1 MQNAMQ
7 SAMTAAPSRIV
18 ERLIEDV
25 LNRGDLATIPTLVAA
40 DVNDHQAIIF
50 AQPDGPGGVAAGVA
64 LFLRAFPDIRC
75 RIDELLAV
83 GDRVVARLTLA
94 GTNTGDYRGLP
105 APTGEYARW
114 EAIAIF
120 RIADG
125 AVAEIWGCA
134 DRLGLLTQLGI
145 LPDLG

>member
-1 MQNAMQ
+1 MQQVA
-7 SAMTAAPSRIV
+7 TAVPTAIV

-25 LNRGDLATIPTLVAA
+25 LNRGDLATIPALVA
-40 DVNDHQAIIF
+40 DNVTDHQAIIF

-64 LFLRAFPDIRC
+64 ALLRAFPDFRC
-75 RIDELLAV
+75 RIDESLAS
-83 GDRVVARLTLA
+83 GDRVVARLTLS

-105 APTGEYARW
+105 APTGKYASW

-125 AVAEIWGCA
+125 KIAEIWGCA